1 MQHTTPYWAP
11 RRAREMQQVAR
22 AYPTVRSASTGAWSQ
37 RGGGYGYGLNVLP
50 HPTLGTVI
58 THSGGLPGFGSN
70 MRWVAGTGVGLVA
83 LSNST
88 YAPMAPTTD
97 SVLDALATAGAVTSP
112 PVVASP
118 ALVEASERLVAMLN
132 GAGTDALFADNVDL
146 DEPPAERQRAA
157 TQLLDDHGPFK
168 LARVFAESAT
178 SAVAIAHGTDVEL
191 HIDFQLAPIR
201 PSLIQTYDVTVVA

>member
-1 MQHTTPYWAP
+1 
-11 RRAREMQQVAR
+11 MQQVAR
-22 AYPTVRSASTGAWSQ
+22 AHPTERSATSGTWSQ

-88 YAPMAPTTD
+88 YAPMAPTTE
-97 SVLDALATAGAVTSP
+97 SVLDALAAAGAVTTPSL
-112 PVVASP
+112 VVSP
-118 ALVEASERLVAMLN
+118 ALVEASKWLVAMLN
-132 GAGTDALFADNVDL
+132 GAAPDAMFADNVDL
-146 DEPPAERQRAA
+146 DRTPADRGRAVA
-157 TQLLDDHGPFK
+157 ELRDQHGPFT

-178 SAVAIAHGTDVEL
+178 SAVAIAHGTSVEL
-191 HIDFQLAPIR
+191 HIDFQLAPFA
-201 PSLIQTYDVTVVA
+201 PSLIQIYDVTVVA